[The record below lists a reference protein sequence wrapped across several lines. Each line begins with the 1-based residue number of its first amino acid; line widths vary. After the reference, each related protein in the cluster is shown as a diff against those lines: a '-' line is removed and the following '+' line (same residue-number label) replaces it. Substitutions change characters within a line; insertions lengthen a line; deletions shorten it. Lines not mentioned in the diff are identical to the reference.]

1 MPQPLPLSRRAG
13 QLIAD
18 VAQYS
23 DCARFAFGLSNADVE
38 EFRQLIHRECGQE
51 LSPEEAWKRAS
62 EVLALFRMMLG
73 PLPED
78 QAGRGYPQA

>member
-1 MPQPLPLSRRAG
+1 MPKPLPLSRRTG

-18 VAQYS
+18 MAQG
-23 DCARFAFGLSNADVE
+23 DGCPRFAFGLSHADVE
-38 EFRQLIHRECGQE
+38 EFRKLIHRECGQE

-62 EVLALFRMMLG
+62 EVLTLFRMMLG

-78 QAGRGYPQA
+78 QAVGSYPQA